1 MNMSSLHRLTLLLLS
16 LVFVPAP
23 FLIAGN
29 RLGVVPIFTMSYP
42 PPPIALAD
50 DGAIVVTDRFVFFGT
65 DGGLFRA
72 PMPLG
77 SGQPERVAFE
87 WTPVTALAWN
97 GGALYATL
105 DLHHKTGPGGET
117 HSVMKST
124 NDGVSWQPLDSQLE
138 ECFGNLCER
147 LLASQIE
154 VLGDRIFVN
163 AGGNVLVSGD
173 EGASWS
179 ILQGASSAGKPQQ
192 QACYDPAFAVAGQ
205 RMLIGGEC
213 PLDSAYLRTG
223 TLRADRLGW
232 QEEPVA
238 AQTPFLEN
246 RNVQFIR
253 QRGESNIMYAGI
265 EGALLR
271 SVDAGASYEFVLHYE
286 LDAAKYPYIT
296 HILFPS
302 AHPSTIVIAGFEKA
316 NGGPYLAVSFDDG
329 ETWKDHSALLPGIGS
344 LTWSVAALAETPIG
358 QMLIAVEDDAA
369 GSLHVSELRIAEGT
383 GRRRA
388 VRH

>member
-1 MNMSSLHRLTLLLLS
+1 MLGFAPWQLLGSGKRIRL
-16 LVFVPAP
+16 VP
-23 FLIAGN
+23 L
-29 RLGVVPIFTMSYP
+29 FTMSYP

-50 DGAIVVTDRFVFFGT
+50 DGAIAVTDRFVFFGT

-72 PMPLG
+72 PLPLG

-87 WTPVTALAWN
+87 WTPVTALAWS

-105 DLHHKTGPGGET
+105 DLDHKTGPGGET
-117 HSVMKST
+117 RSVMKST
-124 NDGVSWQPLDSQLE
+124 DDGVSWQPLDSQLE
-138 ECFGNLCER
+138 ECYGSLCER

-154 VLGDRIFVN
+154 VIGGRLFVN
-163 AGGNVLVSGD
+163 AGGNVLVSGN

-179 ILQGASSAGKPQQ
+179 ILFGASSTGKPQA

-205 RMLIGGEC
+205 RLLIGGEC
-213 PLDSAYLRTG
+213 PLDTAYLRTG
-223 TLRADRLGW
+223 TLSADRLSW
-232 QEEPVA
+232 QEEPVD

-253 QRGESNIMYAGI
+253 ERGTSDVIYAGI

-271 SVDAGASYEFVLHYE
+271 STDAGASYEFILHYDLE
-286 LDAAKYPYIT
+286 APKYPYIT

-302 AHPSTIVIAGFEKA
+302 TEPSTIVIAGFDKA
-316 NGGPYLAVSFDDG
+316 SGGPYLAVSFDDG
-329 ETWKDHSALLPGIGS
+329 ATWRDDSALLPGIGS
-344 LTWSVAALAETPIG
+344 ETWSVAAIAETAAG
-358 QMLIAVEDDAA
+358 QMLIAVEDDGA
-369 GSLHVSELRIAEGT
+369 GSLYISELRLVEGS
-383 GRRRA
+383 RRRRG

>member
-1 MNMSSLHRLTLLLLS
+1 MKRLIPLLFLLAFAPASSLVAESR
-16 LVFVPAP
+16 F
-23 FLIAGN
+23 
-29 RLGVVPIFTMSYP
+29 RVVPLFTISYP

-50 DGAIVVTDRFVFFGT
+50 DGAIAVTDRFVFFGT

-72 PMPLG
+72 PLPLG
-77 SGQPERVAFE
+77 SGQPVRVAFE
-87 WTPVTALAWN
+87 WTPVTALAWS

-105 DLHHKTGPGGET
+105 DLDHRTGPGGGT
-117 HSVMKST
+117 RSVMKST
-124 NDGVSWQPLDSQLE
+124 DDGVSWEPLDSQLE
-138 ECFGNLCER
+138 ECLGGHCDR

-154 VLGDRIFVN
+154 VFGDRLFVN
-163 AGGNVLVSGD
+163 AGGNLLVSGN
-173 EGASWS
+173 EGESWS
-179 ILQGASSAGKPQQ
+179 ILFGASSTGKPQE

-205 RMLIGGEC
+205 RLLIGGEC
-213 PLDSAYLRTG
+213 PLDTAYLRTG
-223 TLRADRLGW
+223 TLSADRLSW
-232 QEEPVA
+232 QEEPLD

-253 QRGESNIMYAGI
+253 QRGTSNVMFAGI

-286 LDAAKYPYIT
+286 LDAQKYPYIT

-302 AHPSTIVIAGFEKA
+302 KDPSTIVIAGFDKA

-329 ETWKDHSALLPGIGS
+329 ARWRDDSALLPGIGS
-344 LTWSVAALAETPIG
+344 LTWSVAALAETPAG
-358 QMLIAVEDDAA
+358 QLLIAVEDDTA
-369 GSLHVSELRIAEGT
+369 GSLYVSELRLVERP
-383 GRRRA
+383 GRRRS